1 MGSICAAGRG
11 GRAEGEGELG
21 LGGAWRFANGGG
33 RRGMGEA
40 VGGLCVNKKVLG

>member
-1 MGSICAAGRG
+1 MGSVYASG
-11 GRAEGEGELG
+11 GGGSAEGEGELG